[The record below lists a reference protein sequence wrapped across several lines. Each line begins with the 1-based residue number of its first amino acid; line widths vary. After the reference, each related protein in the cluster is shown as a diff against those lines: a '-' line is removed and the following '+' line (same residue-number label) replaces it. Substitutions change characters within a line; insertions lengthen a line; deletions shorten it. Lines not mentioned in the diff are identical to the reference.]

1 MNIDLGDYV
10 ITSDAL
16 QFILNEKKVYG
27 ENSKH
32 CGQSYLIP
40 VGYYGKIPQLVDA
53 LMTRCA
59 LNLEQCGNLQALIT
73 GLQQCTSMVIDCL
86 QGLKR

>member
-10 ITSDAL
+10 ITSDTL

-32 CGQSYLIP
+32 VGQSYLIP

-59 LNLEQCGNLQALIT
+59 LNLEQCSSLQALTT
-73 GLQQCTSMVIDCL
+73 GLRHCTSTIVDRL
-86 QGLKR
+86 QGLKL